1 MLEKNKCCSDEET
14 PYAAVA
20 LALSSSIT
28 SKSPVGGE
36 GLQPSAFFPQ
46 GLRGNCSSGK
56 CAGKWSCLELFM
68 STVLTESHFLS
79 LSYPETA
86 ECLSFTGTVN
96 TEITVSFLELPG
108 DLNPEQVRL

>member
-1 MLEKNKCCSDEET
+1 MEKNKCCSDEET
-14 PYAAVA
+14 PYAAAA

-36 GLQPSAFFPQ
+36 RLQPSAIFPQ

-56 CAGKWSCLELFM
+56 CDEKWSCLELCMF
-68 STVLTESHFLS
+68 TVLTESHFLS
-79 LSYPETA
+79 LFYPKTTEF
-86 ECLSFTGTVN
+86 LSFAGIVN

-108 DLNPEQVRL
+108 DLNPVQVRL